1 MSNPSVCGAC
11 GGQIGSDSPNGMC
24 PKCLFDMAKSPQQQA
39 TLDRQERSH
48 APPKP
53 KDIDSLFPEL
63 EILDLIG
70 QGGMGFVYKARQK
83 NLGRI
88 VAVKL
93 LSPSLLDDPSFEER
107 FSREARAMAMMNH
120 PNIIAIYDFGCRE
133 KYHYLVMEYVD
144 GLNLRQLVHSAGMNP
159 TEAMAIVP
167 QLCDALQYAH
177 DRGVVHRD
185 IKPENVLLSQDGQVK
200 IADFGLAKLTNAN
213 ANQFTLTQT
222 QQVMGTLNYMA
233 PEQREKP
240 VDVDHRADIYS
251 LGVLIYEL
259 LTGELPLGRFA
270 PPSNKAQIDARLD
283 DLVMRALEKEPELR
297 FQQIS
302 ELKTGIEQLRGGRF
316 VNASQLSMDHPDG
329 DTGFKMV
336 KFVVMSFG
344 VSLGIAGILLI
355 VTSGLYDESDPG
367 ILPKHQYIT
376 ENTLRIAGF
385 SGLALCGFVFAVFG
399 IYNAVFGPSK
409 AEKLQREQRAAAEK
423 SKQTKTSNLVST
435 LGMVLGFG
443 CAAAFVLGSPIP
455 GISNFQLGIGCAL
468 LSGLMYSIAE
478 NFEEPTGNFDGNN
491 ELNDSKRSK

>member
-1 MSNPSVCGAC
+1 MSIPSVCGKC

-24 PKCLFDMAKSPQQQA
+24 PKCLFDMAKSPQQQQ
-39 TLDRQERSH
+39 TLDRHEQNL

-53 KDIDSLFPEL
+53 KDIDALFPEL

-93 LSPSLLDDPSFEER
+93 LSPSLLNDPSFEER

-133 KYHYLVMEYVD
+133 KFHFLVMEYVD
-144 GLNLRQLVHSAGMNP
+144 GLNLRQLVHSAGMKP
-159 TEAMAIVP
+159 AEAMAIVP

-240 VDVDHRADIYS
+240 IEVDHRADIYS

-270 PPSNKAQIDARLD
+270 PPSNKAQIDTRLD
-283 DLVMRALEKEPELR
+283 DLVMRALEKEPQLR

-302 ELKTGIEQLRGGRF
+302 ELKTGIEQLDGNAGRGRF
-316 VNASQLSMDHPDG
+316 VNASQLSMENPTG
-329 DTGFKMV
+329 DAGFKMV
-336 KFVVMSFG
+336 KFIVMSFG

-355 VTSGLYDESDPG
+355 VMSGFYDEQDLG
-367 ILPKHQYIT
+367 MFPKNKYIN
-376 ENTLRIAGF
+376 ENTLRILGF
-385 SGLALCGFVFAVFG
+385 SGMALCGFVFAVFG
-399 IYNAVFGPSK
+399 IYSAIFGPSK
-409 AEKLQREQRAAAEK
+409 AEKIRKEKEATAEK
-423 SKQTKTSNLVST
+423 NRQTKTSKLVST
-435 LGMVLGFG
+435 IGMVLGFG
-443 CAAAFVLGSPIP
+443 CAAAFVLGSPFP
-455 GISNFQLGIGCAL
+455 GVSNFQLGIGCAL
-468 LSGLMYSIAE
+468 LSGLMYSIAD
-478 NFEEPTGNFDGNN
+478 NFEETDGTSED
-491 ELNDSKRSK
+491 ELKVK

>member
-39 TLDRQERSH
+39 TLDRHEKNH

-53 KDIDSLFPEL
+53 KDIDALFPEL
-63 EILDLIG
+63 EILDLLG

-133 KYHYLVMEYVD
+133 KFHYLVMEYVD
-144 GLNLRQLVHSAGMNP
+144 GLNLRQLVQSAGMNP

-240 VDVDHRADIYS
+240 IEVDHRADIYS
-251 LGVLIYEL
+251 LGVMIYEL

-270 PPSNKAQIDARLD
+270 PPSNKAKIDVRLD
-283 DLVMRALEKEPELR
+283 ELVMRALEKEPNLR

-302 ELKTGIEQLRGGRF
+302 ELKTGIEQLRGERF
-316 VNASQLSMDHPDG
+316 VNASQLSMEQP
-329 DTGFKMV
+329 TGNSGFRLI
-336 KFVVMSFG
+336 KFIVMSCG
-344 VSLGIAGILLI
+344 VSIGIAGILLI
-355 VTSGLYDESDPG
+355 IMSGLYDESG
-367 ILPKHQYIT
+367 TGMLLRNQYIT
-376 ENTLRIAGF
+376 ETTLQIAGF
-385 SGLALCGFVFAVFG
+385 SGLALCGFVFAILG
-399 IYNAVFGPSK
+399 IYSAVFGPSK
-409 AEKLQREQRAAAEK
+409 AEKIREERRVAEEK
-423 SKQTKTSNLVST
+423 SKETKTSNFLMM
-435 LGMVLGFG
+435 LGMVFTFG

-455 GISNFQLGIGCAL
+455 GISRSQLGIGCAL
-468 LSGLMYSIAE
+468 LSGLMYSIAG
-478 NFEEPTGNFDGNN
+478 NFESNGGSPKHTNHTD
-491 ELNDSKRSK
+491 DAKKKQ